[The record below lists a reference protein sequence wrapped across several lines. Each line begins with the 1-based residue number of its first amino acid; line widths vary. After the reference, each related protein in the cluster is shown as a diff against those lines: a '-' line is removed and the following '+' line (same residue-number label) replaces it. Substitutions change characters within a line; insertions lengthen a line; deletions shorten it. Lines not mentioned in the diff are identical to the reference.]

1 MLTFRANSAHL
12 QAALDQ
18 GSGTAQETA
27 QTAQET
33 TQETAPTTQE
43 TTRERVLALLRT
55 QPAIT
60 RRELANRLGLSD
72 SGVKYHLEKLKAAE
86 IIRHIGA
93 TKLGYWEVLK

>member
-1 MLTFRANSAHL
+1 MLALGRDDDGVVRLPSVATGKAFL
-12 QAALDQ
+12 GQA
-18 GSGTAQETA
+18 T
-27 QTAQET
+27 QET

-86 IIRHIGA
+86 IIRHIGT